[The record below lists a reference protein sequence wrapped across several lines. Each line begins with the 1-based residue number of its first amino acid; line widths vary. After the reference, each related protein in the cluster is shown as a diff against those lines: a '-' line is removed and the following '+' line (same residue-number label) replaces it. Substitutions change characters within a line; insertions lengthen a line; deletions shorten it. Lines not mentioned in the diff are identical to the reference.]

1 MNVLGNL
8 RLIGAILIG
17 LLATAMAVP
26 AQMAVKQERQPTALV
41 KEVLIGP
48 GILVDNVHFAGM
60 IAALGEFS
68 NPTVAPLFSSGII
81 LSTGNATDMVGP
93 NDNPRTSTV
102 NGTPGDKNLYT
113 LAGGRTFDGAKLAFD
128 FKADKD
134 SVTLNFIFASE
145 EYHDYV
151 GSSFNDAFAVVV
163 SGPGFGTGK
172 NLAVLP
178 GTTTPITVNSINPNQ
193 NRQYF
198 VDNNPYTLVGRI
210 NETARANLNQDVLA
224 NFEFDGM
231 TKTFSVG
238 FRVTPKQVYHFE
250 IVVSDA
256 GDGNVDSAV
265 LLDGKSFKSLEQSKH
280 ALRRQQLAEQ
290 RRADSLARAE
300 VVADSLARVQAE
312 ADSLAKV
319 AEEEARAEALRR
331 SNQAR
336 LDSMA
341 RAEESIRIA
350 RARQDSI
357 LKAQEEQAKRF
368 LEEQQRQDSLAR
380 AQAEQEKRRLV
391 QQQRQDSLAKANE
404 AQALLAAR
412 QRQRQDSL
420 TKAQAAQA
428 ASIAERRRQDSI
440 ANAALVQPKT
450 PENPVGAKPGTDA
463 QAPVTEIKETLIFD
477 PSSYFVSTEG
487 ETRLHDLG
495 KLLAAQPELRAGI
508 YLPQGEPSDILNMRY
523 DMMRFELLKSGAKAD
538 QIFRNGF
545 SFANAAAKNSIQ
557 RGEVWIRK
565 EQ

>member
-17 LLATAMAVP
+17 MLATAMALP

-134 SVTLNFIFASE
+134 SVTLDFIFASE

-265 LLDGKSFKSLEQSKH
+265 LLDGKSFRSLEQSKH

-312 ADSLAKV
+312 ADSLAQV
-319 AEEEARAEALRR
+319 AEEAARADALRR

-341 RAEESIRIA
+341 RAEESVRIA

-368 LEEQQRQDSLAR
+368 LEEQQRQDSLAQ

-391 QQQRQDSLAKANE
+391 QQQRQDSLA
-404 AQALLAAR
+404 
-412 QRQRQDSL
+412 
-420 TKAQAAQA
+420 KAQAAQA

-450 PENPVGAKPGTDA
+450 SENPVGAKPGTDT
-463 QAPVTEIKETLIFD
+463 QAPVTEIKETLLFD
-477 PSSYFVSTEG
+477 PSSYFVSAEG
-487 ETRLHDLG
+487 EKRLHDLG